1 MSPFGLSE
9 IRGAFRGL
17 QRSPIIAL
25 SAVACIALG
34 LGSTAAISSAVDRA
48 LVQRL
53 PFRAPERIVTVYR
66 TTPHFDTGPFSPLNY
81 LDLARLSTSV
91 SQLAA
96 IGFGTGLLALPNQAL
111 QVDLKRASGNLF
123 PMLGVSALRGRLILP
138 EDDGTDREPVAVLSE
153 EFWQE
158 RFGGDPAIVGR
169 AIRLD
174 GVAHT
179 VVGILPSR
187 FGVPHGAQVAR
198 AQVWVPMRFT
208 EEERAMRNS
217 NFLLV
222 MGRLR
227 DGATPA
233 SAQAELAGLFD
244 VIVAEHPDLR
254 GEGLRVLPLQA
265 EGTRTVRAPLLLIF
279 AAATIV
285 LLIAAVNVAS
295 LLLARGVQRSRE
307 IAIRTALGGTRVQV
321 MRPALMETV
330 VLTTIGLGLGIAL
343 AWVGVRSIGDMA
355 AQRLPQLDG
364 LAINIRIVFFAM
376 GLAVLVALLAGLMPA
391 WRGAAADPLDAL
403 RGDRGGGTGGAH
415 HRLLGAL
422 VAAEVALSLVLLIG
436 AGLVLRGFAE
446 LLEQEPGFDPNRILT
461 LQATVSADRY
471 PDATA
476 VRRYLEPALA
486 AARQVPGVE
495 EAAAISF
502 LPYDQW
508 GWNFNIRYD
517 GQPNDDSSRL
527 PLAEYRIVTPE
538 FFRVTGQ
545 RLIEGRLLEAGDGD
559 RPDGPRVAV
568 VNQAL
573 ARRDF
578 PGASPVGRRYYLDDT
593 TFATIV
599 GIVTDIRNFGPYEAP
614 RPEVYHSFRQDGD
627 GWWSF
632 SLMVRTRDAAGG
644 PIDPASLAGSV
655 SAAVRGVDPEGAV
668 TAVRPMTEVMSES
681 LGRPRF
687 YLALLGT
694 FGAVALALAVAGIY
708 GVLSYA
714 VAQRTREF
722 GIRAALGS
730 TTADILRLV
739 TRQAMRLLAIGIG
752 IGLAASLAATKLL
765 VSLLY
770 GVSPLDASAWL
781 AATVT
786 LGLAGFVAALL
797 PAWRATRA
805 DPVVALRAE

>member
-1 MSPFGLSE
+1 VSPFGLSE

-17 QRSPIIAL
+17 RRSPIIAL

-81 LDLARLSTSV
+81 LDLARLSTRV
-91 SQLAA
+91 PQLAA

-174 GVAHT
+174 GVSHT

-187 FGVPHGAQVAR
+187 FGVPHGARVAR

-208 EEERAMRNS
+208 KEERAMRNS

-227 DGATPA
+227 DGATPG

-244 VIVAEHPDLR
+244 GIVAEHPDLR

-343 AWVGVRSIGDMA
+343 AWAGVRSIGDMA
-355 AQRLPQLDG
+355 AQRLPQLAG
-364 LAINIRIVFFAM
+364 LAINIRIVCFAM

-403 RGDRGGGTGGAH
+403 RGGRGGGTGGAH

-422 VAAEVALSLVLLIG
+422 VVAEVALSLVLLIG

-559 RPDGPRVAV
+559 RPEGPRVAV

-614 RPEVYHSFRQDGD
+614 RPEVYHSFRQDGN

>member
-1 MSPFGLSE
+1 VSPFGLSE

-17 QRSPIIAL
+17 RRSPIIAL

-81 LDLARLSTSV
+81 LDLARLSTRV

-174 GVAHT
+174 GVSHT

-187 FGVPHGAQVAR
+187 FGVPHGARVAR

-208 EEERAMRNS
+208 KEERAMRNS

-244 VIVAEHPDLR
+244 GIVAEHPDLR

-343 AWVGVRSIGDMA
+343 AWAGVRSIGDMA
-355 AQRLPQLDG
+355 AQRLPQLAG
-364 LAINIRIVFFAM
+364 LAINIRIVCFAM

-403 RGDRGGGTGGAH
+403 RGGRGGGTGGAH

-422 VAAEVALSLVLLIG
+422 VVAEVALSLVLLIG

-559 RPDGPRVAV
+559 RPEGPRVAV

-614 RPEVYHSFRQDGD
+614 RPEVYHSFRQDGN